1 MGRGDEPVMQIQGE
15 GAFAGVVQGRL
26 HCYHRV
32 GAATVK
38 NAGADPEQEKIRL
51 DEACSKAKE
60 QLRALTERCLRE
72 VGVEAAEV
80 FASHA
85 MLLEDEDYLSCI
97 EEVLLRER
105 CCAEYAVQQAGTM
118 FASVFETIDD
128 PYMRE
133 RGGDIL
139 DVTWRLLRSLA
150 GAGAGGA
157 ATEGP
162 VILAADDLNPTEFIE
177 LDRER
182 VLAIVIRRDSRHS
195 HAVILAR
202 QMGIPTIC
210 NLGDCLQPEYHGH
223 MARVDGTTGIVT
235 IF

>member
-1 MGRGDEPVMQIQGE
+1 MIQIQGE
-15 GAFAGVVQGRL
+15 GVFAGVVRGRL

-38 NAGADPEQEKIRL
+38 NAGADPEREKIRL
-51 DEACSKAKE
+51 DGACSKVKE
-60 QLRALTERCLRE
+60 QLRVLTERCLQE
-72 VGVEAAEV
+72 VGIEAAEV

-85 MLLEDEDYLSCI
+85 MLLEDEDYLSRI

-105 CCAEYAVQQAGTM
+105 CCAEYAVQQAGKM
-118 FASVFETIDD
+118 FASLFETIDD

-139 DVTWRLLRSLA
+139 DVTWRLLRNLA

-177 LDRER
+177 LDREQ

-210 NLGDCLQPEYHGH
+210 NLGDCLQTEYHGH
-223 MARVDGTTGIVT
+223 MARVDGTTGVVT